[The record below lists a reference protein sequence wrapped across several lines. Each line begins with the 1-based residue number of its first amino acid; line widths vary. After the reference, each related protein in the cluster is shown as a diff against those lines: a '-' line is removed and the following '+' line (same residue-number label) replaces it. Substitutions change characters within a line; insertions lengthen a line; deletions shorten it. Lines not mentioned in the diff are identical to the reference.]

1 MSYIDEQS
9 LKVFLEE
16 IYKYPL
22 LTAEE
27 ERELIRRAKKGDI
40 EARNKL
46 INSNLRYIYK
56 MAKKY
61 SGMGIPISD
70 LINEGVLG
78 LIKAI
83 DKYDL
88 KRRVRLLTYATS
100 WIRQAMMKAL
110 TEQSRAIKLNSS
122 IKGKLDKV
130 RRAME
135 DYYQRYQREPSEEEL
150 AQITGMSIDEV
161 KEVLNIYKGQF
172 SIDELIGD
180 DNGRTIEETFPDPFE
195 EEIEEKIKKEERI
208 NRFMEI
214 LERELNERERKIIVE
229 YYGLHLKEPKTL
241 EQIGKELGI
250 SRERVRQ
257 IKERALRKLKFK
269 YGHLLK
275 AII

>member
-16 IYKYPL
+16 IYRYPL

-27 ERELIRRAKKGDI
+27 ERELIRKAKQGDI

-83 DKYDL
+83 EKYDL

-100 WIRQAMMKAL
+100 WIRQSMMKAL
-110 TEQSRAIKLNSS
+110 TEQSRAIKLNSTA
-122 IKGKLDKV
+122 KGKLDRI
-130 RRAME
+130 RRAIE
-135 DYYQRYQREPSEEEL
+135 DYFQKYQREPSDEEL
-150 AQITGMSIDEV
+150 AEMTGMSIDEV
-161 KEVLNIYKGQF
+161 KEVMNIYRGQF
-172 SIDELIGD
+172 SIDELIGGEE
-180 DNGRTIEETFPDPFE
+180 GRTIEETFPDPFE
-195 EEIEEKIKKEERI
+195 EEIEEKIQKEERI

-214 LERELNERERKIIVE
+214 LERELNERERKIVIE
-229 YYGLHLKEPKTL
+229 YYGLHLGKPKTL
-241 EQIGKELGI
+241 EEIGKELGI

-257 IKERALRKLKFK
+257 IKERALKKLKFK

>member
-16 IYKYPL
+16 IFKYPL

-27 ERELIRRAKKGDI
+27 ERELIKKAKKGDI

-83 DKYDL
+83 EKYDL

-100 WIRQAMMKAL
+100 WIRQSMMKAL

-122 IKGKLDKV
+122 IKGKLDRV

-135 DYYQRYQREPSEEEL
+135 EYYQKFQREPSEEEL
-150 AQITGMSIDEV
+150 AQITGMSIEEV
-161 KEVLNIYKGQF
+161 KEVVNIYKGQF

-180 DNGRTIEETFPDPFE
+180 ENGRTIEETFPDPFE

-208 NRFMEI
+208 NRFLEI
-214 LERELNERERKIIVE
+214 LERELNEREKKIIVE
-229 YYGLHLKEPKTL
+229 YYGLDLNEPKTL
-241 EQIGKELGI
+241 EQLGKELGI

-275 AII
+275 AIL

>member
-27 ERELIRRAKKGDI
+27 ERELIKRAKKGDI

-83 DKYDL
+83 EKYDL

-100 WIRQAMMKAL
+100 WIRQSMMKAL

-130 RRAME
+130 RRAIE
-135 DYYQRYQREPSEEEL
+135 DYYQKYQREPSDEEL
-150 AQITGMSIDEV
+150 AQITGMSIEEV
-161 KEVLNIYKGQF
+161 KEVVNIYKGQF

-180 DNGRTIEETFPDPFE
+180 ENGRTIEETFPDPFE

-208 NRFMEI
+208 NRFMDI
-214 LERELNERERKIIVE
+214 LERELNERERKIIIE
-229 YYGLHLKEPKTL
+229 YYGLHMHEPKTL

>member
-16 IYKYPL
+16 IYRYPL

-27 ERELIRRAKKGDI
+27 ERELIRKAKQGDI

-83 DKYDL
+83 EKYDL

-100 WIRQAMMKAL
+100 WIRQSMMKAL
-110 TEQSRAIKLNSS
+110 TEQSRAIKLNSTA
-122 IKGKLDKV
+122 KGKLDRI
-130 RRAME
+130 RRAIE
-135 DYYQRYQREPSEEEL
+135 DYFQKYQREPSDEEL
-150 AQITGMSIDEV
+150 AEMTGMSIEEV
-161 KEVLNIYKGQF
+161 KEVMNIYRGQF
-172 SIDELIGD
+172 SIDELIGGEE
-180 DNGRTIEETFPDPFE
+180 GRTIEETFPDPFE
-195 EEIEEKIKKEERI
+195 EEIEEKIQKEERI

-214 LERELNERERKIIVE
+214 LERELNERERKIVIE
-229 YYGLHLKEPKTL
+229 YYGLHLGKPKTL
-241 EQIGKELGI
+241 EEIGKELGI

-257 IKERALRKLKFK
+257 IKERALKKLKFK

>member
-27 ERELIRRAKKGDI
+27 ERELIKRAKKGDI

-83 DKYDL
+83 EKYDL

-100 WIRQAMMKAL
+100 WIRQSMMKAL

-135 DYYQRYQREPSEEEL
+135 DYYQKYQREPSEEEL
-150 AQITGMSIDEV
+150 AQITGMSIEEV
-161 KEVLNIYKGQF
+161 KEVVNIYKGQF

-180 DNGRTIEETFPDPFE
+180 ENGRTIEETFPDPFE

-208 NRFMEI
+208 NRFMDI
-214 LERELNERERKIIVE
+214 LERELNERERKIIIE
-229 YYGLHLKEPKTL
+229 YYGLHMHEPKTL

>member
-16 IYKYPL
+16 IFKYPL

-27 ERELIRRAKKGDI
+27 ERELIKKAKKGDI

-46 INSNLRYIYK
+46 INANLRYIYK

-83 DKYDL
+83 EKYDL

-100 WIRQAMMKAL
+100 WIRQSMMKAL

-122 IKGKLDKV
+122 IKGKLDRV

-135 DYYQRYQREPSEEEL
+135 EYYQKFQREPSEEEL
-150 AQITGMSIDEV
+150 AQITGMSIEEV
-161 KEVLNIYKGQF
+161 KEVVNIYKGQF

-180 DNGRTIEETFPDPFE
+180 ENGRTIEETFPDPFE

-208 NRFMEI
+208 NRFLEI
-214 LERELNERERKIIVE
+214 LERELNEREKKIIVE
-229 YYGLHLKEPKTL
+229 YYGLDLNEPKTL
-241 EQIGKELGI
+241 EQLGKELGI

-275 AII
+275 AIL

>member
-83 DKYDL
+83 EKYDL

-100 WIRQAMMKAL
+100 WIRQSMMKAL

-122 IKGKLDKV
+122 IKSKLDKV

-135 DYYQRYQREPSEEEL
+135 DYYQKYQREPSEEEL
-150 AQITGMSIDEV
+150 AQITGMSIEEV
-161 KEVLNIYKGQF
+161 KEVVNIYKGQF

-208 NRFMEI
+208 NRFMDI
-214 LERELNERERKIIVE
+214 LEKELNERERKIIVE
-229 YYGLHLKEPKTL
+229 YYGLHMHEPKTL

>member
-27 ERELIRRAKKGDI
+27 ERELIKRAKKGDI

-130 RRAME
+130 RRAIE
-135 DYYQRYQREPSEEEL
+135 DYYQKYQREPSDEEL

-208 NRFMEI
+208 NKFMEI